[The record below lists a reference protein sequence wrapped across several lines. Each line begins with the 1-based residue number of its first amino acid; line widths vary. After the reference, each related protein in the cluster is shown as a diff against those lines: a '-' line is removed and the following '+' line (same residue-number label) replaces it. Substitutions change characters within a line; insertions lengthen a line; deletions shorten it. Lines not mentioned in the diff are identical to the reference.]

1 MAKTKSKKTAK
12 KLPKCPVESDIEI
25 TEDQIDQLEDVLGD
39 ELYGGGILDAA
50 VKVKISNKKKNSLD
64 AGIVLYVLCDGD
76 FGEDEDGNFDDGPHW
91 IKFNIQDKYGFWYG
105 SESDFFDEDEE
116 AEDDSDWYVEEMTWF
131 STQIGQDVL
140 PIFEWDIQ
148 TFVRNMYY

>member
-1 MAKTKSKKTAK
+1 MAKKKK

-25 TEDQIDQLEDVLGD
+25 TEDQIDQLENVLGD

-50 VKVKISNKKKNSLD
+50 VKVKISNKKKKSLD

-76 FGEDEDGNFDDGPHW
+76 FGEDEDGNFDNGPHW
-91 IKFNIQDKYGFWYG
+91 IKFKIDDTYGFYYG
-105 SESDFFDEDEE
+105 TEGEAYDEDT
-116 AEDDSDWYVEEMTWF
+116 ADWYVEDMTWF

-148 TFVRNMYY
+148 TFVRNKYY